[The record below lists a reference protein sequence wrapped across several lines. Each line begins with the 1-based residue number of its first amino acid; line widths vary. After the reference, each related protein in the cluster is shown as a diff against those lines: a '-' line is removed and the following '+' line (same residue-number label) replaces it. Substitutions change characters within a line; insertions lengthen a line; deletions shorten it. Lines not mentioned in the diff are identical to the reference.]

1 MKKIAKKR
9 GRIKLTGLWF
19 VMPWLIGVIAF
30 SIRPLIDSIVYSFS
44 NVYLTV
50 NGLEKNFIGTENY
63 YNLFYVD
70 TNFTRRLITSVGDTL
85 YRLPLILVLS
95 IFIAIMLNNSFKGR
109 LFFRGVFFL
118 PIIIAS
124 GYVIS
129 IINGSATAAMLSAS
143 VSSDSTDASTA
154 MMTVDSIKTI
164 LLQFGISESVQEALI
179 GYVSN
184 IFNLIWYSGIQILL
198 FLAAL
203 QGIPSSLREV
213 ANIEGITEWQYFWK
227 ITLPMISPTIMINIV
242 YTIVDGFTDTS
253 NNFMRTVY
261 SYTQDL
267 KFGPAAA
274 MAWIYFAVVLVILA
288 LVFLVMGKR
297 VFYMN
302 D

>member
-1 MKKIAKKR
+1 
-9 GRIKLTGLWF
+9 
-19 VMPWLIGVIAF
+19 MPWLIGVIAF

-129 IINGSATAAMLSAS
+129 IINGSATAAMLSDGINCWIDISTTSVKVCRVHVYHKLFTRHLFGVYSGRIGKPVVRVYYVELFTAS
-143 VSSDSTDASTA
+143 HHSCYNRV
-154 MMTVDSIKTI
+154 VIYLFVKI
-164 LLQFGISESVQEALI
+164 FGITTGKIHTTKVVRVHIA
-179 GYVSN
+179 
-184 IFNLIWYSGIQILL
+184 
-198 FLAAL
+198 
-203 QGIPSSLREV
+203 EV
-213 ANIEGITEWQYFWK
+213 AVNMVAVTEIIVGVYYC
-227 ITLPMISPTIMINIV
+227 SHTIGDIV
-242 YTIVDGFTDTS
+242 PIDIFPSDGH
-253 NNFMRTVY
+253 
-261 SYTQDL
+261 
-267 KFGPAAA
+267 
-274 MAWIYFAVVLVILA
+274 
-288 LVFLVMGKR
+288 
-297 VFYMN
+297 
-302 D
+302 